1 MNRKRQALILLAL
14 VGLTCAGVLWL
25 VTLRAL
31 QPVPADLLASTGAAN
46 HLQFTDRNGIVL
58 NATYQNRWNLH
69 HVVPLHQIPE
79 FLAQA
84 FIMAEDKRFYS
95 HQGQDW
101 TARLHALYQNLKA
114 GSAVRG
120 ASTITEQV
128 LRMYRPRPRSLWS
141 RWLEGWEA
149 RRLEKTHSKLDIL
162 EFYLNQ
168 VPYAANRRGVAE
180 AASYYFDRDLGTLSR
195 HEMLV
200 LAVLV
205 RAPSRFDLFSGNR
218 ALLDQAVSNLAG
230 RLADEGQLA
239 HADIPSG
246 GTGSLQLHRP
256 KLEVEARHFLRHAT
270 RNSPHSGGARLVTT
284 LDGELQSR
292 LQGLLD
298 ARLRSLAK
306 HQVTNGALVVADHQ
320 RGEVLAWVIGG
331 SDEAARDGRLF
342 DAITTPRQPGS
353 ALKPFLYALALERG
367 WTAATL
373 IQDAPLAEQ
382 VGQGLHNYRNYS
394 RTFYGPVTL
403 RSALANSLNT
413 PAVRTIRFA
422 GTTRYLTLLDRLGFE
437 SLMRDAEYYGE
448 GLALG
453 NGEVTLLELAQAYG
467 ALANRGLYRPFA
479 VLMEDVGKLPAERV
493 FSPEVSSLIANILS
507 DPHARGLEFGNG
519 GLLNLPLQTAVKTG
533 TSSDY
538 RDSWALGF
546 DDRHIVGVWM
556 GNLNQSPTSEISGS
570 TGPALTLRAS
580 FGLLNRNRRTR
591 ALWLSPRLN
600 RRNICADTGQAAE
613 SDRSCLVRMEYFR
626 PGGLPNARQELAPE
640 HGVEIRLRQP
650 TPDLHLA
657 YDPRIPDTHQAFEF
671 VLQGVRETDQVEWRV
686 DGADA
691 VLALGAR
698 YPWSV
703 TRGNHFVS
711 ASVWREG
718 KEIAKIQPTAFV
730 VK

>member
-1 MNRKRQALILLAL
+1 MLLAV
-14 VGLTCAGVLWL
+14 VGVTCAGILWL
-25 VTLRAL
+25 VTLRTL
-31 QPVPADLLASTGAAN
+31 QPVPADLSTLTGAAH
-46 HLQFTDRNGIVL
+46 HLQITDRNGIVL
-58 NATYQNRWNLH
+58 NASYQNRWNLH
-69 HVVPLHQIPE
+69 HLIPLHEIPE

-84 FIMAEDKRFYS
+84 FIMAEDKRFFS

-114 GSAVRG
+114 RSAVRG

-149 RRLEKTHSKLDIL
+149 RRLEATHTKLDIL

-205 RAPSRFDLFSGNR
+205 RAPSRLDLFSGNR
-218 ALLDQAVSNLAG
+218 ALLDQGVLHLA
-230 RLADEGQLA
+230 RRMADEGLLA
-239 HADIPSG
+239 PTDIPSSG
-246 GTGSLQLHRP
+246 ADALELHRP
-256 KLEVEARHFLRHAT
+256 TLPVQARHFLRHAT
-270 RNSPHSGGARLVTT
+270 RDYPHSEGTRLVTT
-284 LDGELQSR
+284 LDGELQSQ

-298 ARLRSLAK
+298 ARLRSLAE
-306 HQVTNGALVVADHQ
+306 HRVTNGALIVADHQ
-320 RGEVLAWVIGG
+320 RGEVMAWVIGG
-331 SDEAARDGRLF
+331 SDEETRDGRLF
-342 DAITTPRQPGS
+342 DAVTTPRQPGS

-373 IQDAPLAEQ
+373 IQDAPLSEQ
-382 VGQGLHNYRNYS
+382 VGQGLHSYRNYS

-422 GTTRYLTLLDRLGFE
+422 GTTRYLTLLDRLGFK
-437 SLMRDAEYYGE
+437 SLLRYAEYYGE

-467 ALANRGLYRPFA
+467 ALANRGLYRRFA
-479 VLMEDVGKLPAERV
+479 VRMEDVGKLPADRV
-493 FSPEVSSLIANILS
+493 FSPEITSLIANILS
-507 DPHARGLEFGNG
+507 DPHARGLEFGSG
-519 GLLNLPLQTAVKTG
+519 GLLNLPVQTAVKTG

-546 DDRHIVGVWM
+546 DDRHVVGVWM
-556 GNLNQSPTSEISGS
+556 GNLDQSPTNEISGS

-580 FGLLNRNRRTR
+580 FDLLNKNRRTR

-626 PGGLPNARQELAPE
+626 PGNLPNRRQGSEPE
-640 HGVEIRLRQP
+640 RGVEIRLAQP
-650 TPDLHLA
+650 TPELHLA
-657 YDPRIPDTHQAFEF
+657 YDPRIPDSHQAFEF

-686 DGADA
+686 DGAEA
-691 VLALGAR
+691 VRASGAR
-698 YPWSV
+698 YLWPV

-711 ASVWREG
+711 ASIWREG
-718 KEIAKIQPTAFV
+718 KQIAKIDRTPFL